1 MFEAIMMDIIAD
13 CNAMD
18 ADEAYGYVEAYLED
32 MGLGSASN
40 VEEAYR
46 MVKEDR

>member
-1 MFEAIMMDIIAD
+1 MLEEIMKDIVAN
-13 CNAMD
+13 CNAMY

-32 MGLGSASN
+32 MGLGSVSN

-46 MVKEDR
+46 MTMEGR